1 MSTQGYLR
9 RRSRKPYWHQDRLI
23 IETMNATRSA
33 RRTNDET
40 APDVMALEDA
50 FAQYESELIG
60 TLYYM
65 VGNIDD
71 ARDALQETFL
81 KCWRNQEKLPE
92 IRQLKAWIFRIAL
105 NTARDLRQT
114 AWRRKRNDLP
124 NEELVPT
131 KSDERPEVLLSKR
144 EEMNQLRE
152 AIGQL
157 RDEEKEVFLLRENG
171 QMTYEEI
178 GESLGIPTGTVKTRM
193 RLAVTK
199 LRSVVAPSNP
209 Q

>member
-1 MSTQGYLR
+1 
-9 RRSRKPYWHQDRLI
+9 
-23 IETMNATRSA
+23 MNATRTA
-33 RRTNDET
+33 RRDIADT
-40 APDVMALEDA
+40 APDVLALEDA
-50 FAQYESELIG
+50 FAQYESELLG

-152 AIGQL
+152 AISQL

-199 LRSVVAPSNP
+199 LRSVVAPTNSP
-209 Q
+209 

>member
-1 MSTQGYLR
+1 
-9 RRSRKPYWHQDRLI
+9 
-23 IETMNATRSA
+23 MNATRSA